1 MAFFIINLTLKFGAV
16 RLYSGVANLALNCD
30 CSNSF
35 DFRDMAFFMIFSFFF
50 QNLRYKKLSEHQFL
64 NPIVGCCLGK
74 IRVGK
79 SGVPL

>member
-1 MAFFIINLTLKFGAV
+1 MLS
-16 RLYSGVANLALNCD
+16 RYSGVANLASKCD

-35 DFRDMAFFMIFSFFF
+35 GFREIAFSMIFSFFF
-50 QNLRYKKLSEHQFL
+50 SKILDIKKLSEHQFL

-74 IRVGK
+74 IRGGK